1 MRQFF
6 KFFTASC
13 LGTIIGLGLLVLILF
28 MIGGS
33 LASQFETKVTHVPN
47 SVLELKF
54 DLIVPEKTNN
64 INNTPFELTDKKYIG
79 IYDYV
84 GMIKQ
89 ATEDKNI
96 KGIFLT
102 PEMNTMS
109 TSEISIIRRALEDFK
124 ASGKFVYAYGKYMS
138 QNSYYLASV
147 ADSIFINP
155 YGMVEFRGLSANIT
169 YFKKM
174 LDNLQIDVD
183 VFYAGQFKS
192 ATEPFRAT
200 SMSDANRLQ
209 VRAYIED
216 QFDIMLTDLSKSRD
230 ISPEKMRMIAEEWSG
245 FDLEASVNDGLID
258 GIRYDDE
265 ITALLKRKTGIDA
278 TEELKTINDQA
289 YYTSVYK
296 KFDFKA
302 KDKVALVFL
311 EGEINLGKEEA
322 GVITD
327 YNYVKILDKIRKDDK
342 VKSVVLRINSPGGSV
357 LASEN
362 ILRAIKNIQDAGKP
376 VVVSMGRYAASGGYY
391 IACFADS
398 IYAQPGTL
406 TGSIGVFSLIPN
418 FGRFLD
424 NKIGITFDTVNTTK
438 SSGYFTGVHPLSEEE
453 QKLMQTSVDKIYT
466 EFVEKVAEG
475 RSMDFDAVHEVAQGR
490 VWTGRKAK
498 EIGLVDHLGYTED
511 ALACAA
517 RMASLET
524 YKIDEYPKVKDPLI
538 RLMEQLTGENTMV
551 KSYVREEL
559 GAWYH
564 TFEKVQH
571 LRTMEGP
578 QARLP
583 FVLED

>member
-28 MIGGS
+28 AVGGS
-33 LASQFETKVTHVPN
+33 LASQFESKVTHVPN

-64 INNTPFELTDKKYIG
+64 INNAPFEFTDKKYIG

-84 GMIKQ
+84 GMIEQ

-138 QNSYYLASV
+138 QNSYYLSSV

-209 VRAYIED
+209 VREYIED
-216 QFDIMLTDLSKSRD
+216 QFDIMLGDISKSRGL
-230 ISPEKMRMIAEEWSG
+230 SVEKMRALASEWAG
-245 FDLEASVNDGLID
+245 FNLDSSVAQGLID

-265 ITALLKRKTGIDA
+265 ITALLKRKTGIESAQD
-278 TEELKTINDQA
+278 LKMINDQG

-296 KFDFKA
+296 KFDFKS

-311 EGEINLGKEEA
+311 EGEIILGDEEA

-327 YNYVKILDKIRKDDK
+327 ENYIKILDKIRKDDNI
-342 VKSVVLRINSPGGSV
+342 KSVVLRINSPGGSV

-453 QKLMQTSVDKIYT
+453 KQLMQTSVDKIYT
-466 EFVEKVAEG
+466 EFVSKVAEG
-475 RSMDFDAVHEVAQGR
+475 RSMGYDAVHEVAQGR

-517 RMASLET
+517 RMASLES
-524 YKIDEYPKVKDPLI
+524 YRIDEYPKVKDPLI
-538 RLMEQLTGENTMV
+538 RLMEQITGENAMV

-559 GAWYH
+559 GAWYN
-564 TFEKVQH
+564 TFEKVQD
-571 LRTMEGP
+571 LRSMEGP

-583 FVLED
+583 FVLEE

>member
-28 MIGGS
+28 LVAGS
-33 LASQFETKVTHVPN
+33 LASQFESKVSHVPN

-64 INNTPFELTDKKYIG
+64 INNAPFELTDKKYIG

-89 ATEDKNI
+89 AAEDKNI

-102 PEMNTMS
+102 PELNTMS
-109 TSEISIIRRALEDFK
+109 TSEISIIRKALEEFK
-124 ASGKFVYAYGKYMS
+124 ASGKFIYAYGKYMS
-138 QNSYYLASV
+138 QNAYYLSSV
-147 ADSIFINP
+147 ADSVFINP

-209 VRAYIED
+209 VREYIED
-216 QFDIMLTDLSKSRD
+216 QFDIMLQDLSKSRGLS
-230 ISPEKMRMIAEEWSG
+230 IEKMRALANDWAG
-245 FDLEASVNDGLID
+245 FNLDSSVAQGLID

-265 ITALLKRKTGIDA
+265 ITALLKRKTGIEN
-278 TEELKTINDQA
+278 TEELKMINDQG

-296 KFDFKA
+296 KFDFKS

-311 EGEINLGKEEA
+311 EGEIILGDEEA

-327 YNYVKILDKIRKDDK
+327 ENYVKILDKIRKDDN

-362 ILRAIKNIQDAGKP
+362 ILRAIKNIQDDGKP

-398 IYAQPGTL
+398 IFAQPGTL

-438 SSGYFTGVHPLSEEE
+438 SSGYFTGVHTLSEEE
-453 QKLMQTSVDKIYT
+453 KQLMQTSVDKIYT
-466 EFVEKVAEG
+466 EFVSKVAEG
-475 RSMDFDAVHEVAQGR
+475 RSMDYESVHEVAQGR
-490 VWTGRKAK
+490 VWTGRKAQ

-517 RMASLET
+517 RMASLES
-524 YKIDEYPKVKDPLI
+524 YRIDEYPKVKDPLI
-538 RLMEQLTGENTMV
+538 RLMEEITGENTMV
-551 KSYVREEL
+551 KGYIREEL
-559 GAWYH
+559 GPWYN
-564 TFEKVQH
+564 TFQKVQD

-583 FVLED
+583 FILEE

>member
-1 MRQFF
+1 M
-6 KFFTASC
+6 
-13 LGTIIGLGLLVLILF
+13 GLLVLILF
-28 MIGGS
+28 AVGGS
-33 LASQFETKVTHVPN
+33 LASQFESKVTHVPN

-64 INNTPFELTDKKYIG
+64 INNAPFEFTDKKYIG

-84 GMIKQ
+84 SMIEQ

-138 QNSYYLASV
+138 QNSYYLSSV

-209 VRAYIED
+209 VREYIED
-216 QFDIMLTDLSKSRD
+216 QFDIMLGDISKSRGL
-230 ISPEKMRMIAEEWSG
+230 SVEKMRALASEWAG
-245 FDLEASVNDGLID
+245 FNLDSSVAQGLID

-265 ITALLKRKTGIDA
+265 ITALLKRKTGIESAQD
-278 TEELKTINDQA
+278 LKMINDQG

-296 KFDFKA
+296 KFDFKS

-311 EGEINLGKEEA
+311 EGEIILGDEEA

-327 YNYVKILDKIRKDDK
+327 ENYIKILDKIRKDDNI
-342 VKSVVLRINSPGGSV
+342 KSVVLRINSPGGSV

-453 QKLMQTSVDKIYT
+453 KQLMQTSVDKIYT
-466 EFVEKVAEG
+466 EFVSKVAEG
-475 RSMDFDAVHEVAQGR
+475 RSMGYDAVHEVAQGR

-517 RMASLET
+517 RMASLES
-524 YKIDEYPKVKDPLI
+524 YRIDEYPKVKDPLI
-538 RLMEQLTGENTMV
+538 RLMEQITGENAMV

-559 GAWYH
+559 GAWYN
-564 TFEKVQH
+564 TFEKVQD
-571 LRTMEGP
+571 LRSMEGP

-583 FVLED
+583 FVLEE

>member
-28 MIGGS
+28 LVAGS
-33 LASQFETKVTHVPN
+33 LASQFESKVSHVPN

-64 INNTPFELTDKKYIG
+64 INNAPFELTDKKYIG

-89 ATEDKNI
+89 AAEDKNV

-102 PEMNTMS
+102 PELNTMS
-109 TSEISIIRRALEDFK
+109 TSEISIIRRALEEFK
-124 ASGKFVYAYGKYMS
+124 ASGKFIYAYGKYMS
-138 QNSYYLASV
+138 QNAYYLSSV
-147 ADSIFINP
+147 ADSVFINP

-209 VRAYIED
+209 VREYIED
-216 QFDIMLTDLSKSRD
+216 QFDIMLQDLSKSRGLS
-230 ISPEKMRMIAEEWSG
+230 IEKMRALANDWAG
-245 FDLEASVNDGLID
+245 FNLDSSVAQGLID

-265 ITALLKRKTGIDA
+265 ITALLKRKTGIEN
-278 TEELKTINDQA
+278 TEELKMINDQG

-296 KFDFKA
+296 KFDFKS

-311 EGEINLGKEEA
+311 EGEIILGDEEA

-327 YNYVKILDKIRKDDK
+327 ENYVKILDKIRKDDN

-362 ILRAIKNIQDAGKP
+362 ILRAIKNIQDDGKP

-398 IYAQPGTL
+398 IFAQPGTL

-438 SSGYFTGVHPLSEEE
+438 SSGYFTGVHTLSEEE
-453 QKLMQTSVDKIYT
+453 KQLMQTSVDKIYT
-466 EFVEKVAEG
+466 EFVSKVAEG
-475 RSMDFDAVHEVAQGR
+475 RSMDYESVHKVAQGR
-490 VWTGRKAK
+490 VWTGRKAQ

-517 RMASLET
+517 RMASLES
-524 YKIDEYPKVKDPLI
+524 YRIDEYPKVKDPLI
-538 RLMEQLTGENTMV
+538 RLMEEITGENTMV
-551 KSYVREEL
+551 KGYIREEL
-559 GAWYH
+559 GPWYN
-564 TFEKVQH
+564 TFQKVQD

-583 FVLED
+583 FILEE